1 MKKIA
6 KGAEAVLLK
15 DNGNVL
21 KDRIKKSYRLPEI
34 DDKVRK
40 RRTKT
45 EASLLRAAKR
55 AGINVPAVSEMSETS
70 LGIEFING
78 NKLRDVL
85 GNENAI
91 EIGEQ
96 IGIAIGKLH
105 TYDIIHGDLTT
116 SNMIISGNDLYF
128 IDFGLGFQ
136 SKRIEDKAIDL
147 YVLWEAL
154 ESTHNK
160 IKDILWVSILKAYA
174 EHFDEAKKVIKTLH
188 EIEKR
193 GRYRNRVG

>member
-1 MKKIA
+1 MEKIA
-6 KGAEAVLLK
+6 QGAEAVLLK

-21 KDRIKKSYRLPEI
+21 KDRIKKGYRLPEI

-45 EASLLRAAKR
+45 EARLLRAARR
-55 AGINVPAVSEMSETS
+55 AGIAVPGVIEESDFS
-70 LGIEFING
+70 LIIEFING
-78 NKLRDVL
+78 KKVRDIL
-85 GNENAI
+85 HKDNAEAI
-91 EIGEQ
+91 AEQ
-96 IGIAIGKLH
+96 IGTVIGKLH

-116 SNMIISGNDLYF
+116 SNMIIKENEVYL

-147 YVLWEAL
+147 YVLKEAL
-154 ESTHNK
+154 ESTHHE
-160 IKDILWVSILKAYA
+160 IKEIVWRMIIEDYEEK
-174 EHFDEAKKVIKTLH
+174 FGDAKKVIKTLH